1 MIRAQVLYSKLAAIA
16 AEMGE
21 RLRRTA
27 RSPGIT
33 EQQAFAT
40 ALFTGDLSLAV
51 QRQEEPSHLFAMR
64 ASVRG
69 LFDYFAFDLAEGDV
83 LAVADPYHGGTDP
96 QTMTLA
102 LPIFHGGEIVLFP
115 AVRAALPDLAGE
127 YPGAVHPEAFELWQE
142 NIRVT
147 PVKLHRAGMPQRDLL
162 RFLTRN
168 SRTPTALEND
178 LAAMIAA
185 CREAG
190 QAIGALLDRHGSHEI
205 VAAVAEMQAYARRRV
220 DSYVAALSLQGDP
233 GEAEMT
239 VGDHALGVRVAI
251 ARGKDSLSL
260 DFAGTDAAVSA
271 PFNLTPEGASAFAA
285 LPLLAPLL
293 DEVPINEG
301 TLAPFAFN
309 FPAGSLLN
317 PPFPATTGLG
327 ARTVGHVVAAAVS
340 RALGD
345 AGAALH
351 GAQPVATLFPPIG
364 TQRESVPIALD
375 PGFAISAQAWGPPP
389 LAGARLLVSA
399 EEFEVRDGFRMLTR
413 DRDETGGM
421 RVAIENRRGAL
432 EGNFLVVTGPDG
444 PAGDVRLDDQPPI
457 RGAAAGL
464 KIAPDSVI
472 AFHYPNY
479 ATANAE
485 AEVNDG

>member
-1 MIRAQVLYSKLAAIA
+1 MIRAQILYSKLTAIT

-33 EQQAFAT
+33 EQQAFAS
-40 ALFTGDLSLAV
+40 ALFTGDLALAA
-51 QRQEEPSHLFAMR
+51 QRQQEPGHLFAMR
-64 ASVRG
+64 ASVRD

-83 LAVADPYHGGTDP
+83 LAVADPYHGGTEP
-96 QTMTLA
+96 QTLTLT
-102 LPIFHGGEIVLFP
+102 LPLFHGGEIALFP

-185 CREAG
+185 CREAAQG
-190 QAIGALLDRHGSHEI
+190 IGALLDRHGSGE
-205 VAAVAEMQAYARRRV
+205 VLAAVAEMQAYARRRV
-220 DSYVAALSLQGDP
+220 DSHLATLPLRSGVGA
-233 GEAEMT
+233 AEMA
-239 VGDHALGVRVAI
+239 VDGQVLAVCVAL
-251 ARGKDSLSL
+251 ARGNEGLSL
-260 DFAGTDAAVSA
+260 DFAGTGHAVPA
-271 PFNLTPEGASAFAA
+271 PFNLTPEGAAAFAA

-301 TLAPFAFN
+301 TLAPFAFD
-309 FPAGSLLN
+309 FPEGSLLR

-345 AGAALH
+345 ADVALH
-351 GAQPVATLFPPIG
+351 GTQPIATLFPPIG

-375 PGFAISAQAWGPPP
+375 PGFAISAQGWGPPP

-399 EEFEVRDGFRMLTR
+399 EEFEVRDGFRIIAR
-413 DRDETGGM
+413 DRDGAGGM
-421 RVAIENRRGAL
+421 RVAIENRHGAL

-444 PAGDVRLDDQPPI
+444 PAGGVRLDDGPPI
-457 RGAAAGL
+457 HGAAAGL
-464 KIAPDSVI
+464 KIAPESVI

-479 ATANAE
+479 AMANNEAE
-485 AEVNDG
+485 ATDV